1 MYKKFIRTFPRAKDI
16 NKATKRFEGLVITK
30 RQRFAVGVLTLSIL
44 LFLTENLLGKLAVFG
59 VFALSIL
66 TDIFLL
72 WAVYKDLRENFTP
85 HNFILPLFFTM
96 AFGLFY
102 LLVPGRLIIRILMTA
117 IYALG
122 LYSIFLSQNIFTVS
136 SIRTIALLSGART
149 VSFVIT
155 LLVYFFLSNVIFSLH
170 LNIAFTLLLLFGMS
184 FPLIL
189 HSIWTYTL
197 EKNILFSASWG
208 LLLSLCI
215 LEVTVLLWFWPSTP
229 TIIALFLTG
238 FFYIIVGLSH
248 IWLEKRLFKSVMLEY
263 SWVAVVVFTVLVL
276 FNSWA

>member
-1 MYKKFIRTFPRAKDI
+1 MYRKFIRIFPSLRRLI
-16 NKATKRFEGLVITK
+16 QIVKRVDSPAITK
-30 RQRFAVGVLTLSIL
+30 RQRFGAGVITCSIL
-44 LFLTENLLGKLAVFG
+44 LFLTENLLGDYSIVGVLAIS
-59 VFALSIL
+59 ALA
-66 TDIFLL
+66 DIFLL
-72 WAVYKDLRENFTP
+72 WAVYKDLQDNFAS
-85 HNFILPLFFTM
+85 HNFILPFFYTM

-102 LLVPGRLIIRILMTA
+102 LLVPGRLVIRGLMTA
-117 IYALG
+117 AYALG

-170 LNIAFTLLLLFGMS
+170 LNIIFTLLLLFIMS
-184 FPLIL
+184 LSLIL

-197 EKNILFSASWG
+197 EKNILFSMSWG

-215 LEVTVLLWFWPSTP
+215 IEVTVLLWFWPSTP

-263 SWVAVVVFTVLVL
+263 GWVAVVVFTVLVL
-276 FNSWA
+276 FTSWT